1 MLEDE
6 RGKRILS
13 RARAKHLRVR
23 LEPAPSASVRPG
35 DHRARRHG
43 KFQML
48 EEHARHVGGGR
59 DGRSRARARLR
70 RRVREEGFDL
80 RATTVRLPKLATQR
94 FGRERHPH
102 SIDARTG
109 TRGISVSSSA
119 DTIPGD
125 SDAAL
130 ARNATSAA
138 SATAAASADPAA
150 AACAL
155 FVASPP
161 SFHRAASRIAFSSR
175 SPLNVR
181 AMSSVLCHAP
191 LEPHASV
198 GASGRRIHAATR
210 TSTTGAATTPASVP
224 SAAPIARSCGLRSM
238 VTFEDRGGEDRAL
251 RLPSEP
257 APSRIPRGGVPAV
270 DDDGDEKRRQ
280 RVRRKR
286 HGDSLGR
293 GRGGTVTAGC
303 RARAGVKRERVFSR
317 GAPVSGE
324 RLERVRFA
332 NHRRASRARRI
343 ERAARR
349 DDVLA
354 VLRLLLLAGFL
365 VDGRESLQ
373 LAEFRLALFSRR
385 ALCSSQSTFAP
396 RRMAFAARISP
407 PLAPRRDSRSVAS
420 FRAGKLTIA
429 SGVRY
434 PALYKTLR
442 ATRQS
447 WGWT

>member
-1 MLEDE
+1 MDAVAPAHAFTVASA
-6 RGKRILS
+6 KRVSIS
-13 RARAKHLRVR
+13 
-23 LEPAPSASVRPG
+23 
-35 DHRARRHG
+35 ARRRFACRSWRRNVSG
-43 KFQML
+43 ANGIP
-48 EEHARHVGGGR
+48 HA
-59 DGRSRARARLR
+59 
-70 RRVREEGFDL
+70 
-80 RATTVRLPKLATQR
+80 
-94 FGRERHPH
+94 

-238 VTFEDRGGEDRAL
+238 VTFRGPGVARIARTVSHRNP
-251 RLPSEP
+251 RL
-257 APSRIPRGGVPAV
+257 
-270 DDDGDEKRRQ
+270 
-280 RVRRKR
+280 
-286 HGDSLGR
+286 
-293 GRGGTVTAGC
+293 
-303 RARAGVKRERVFSR
+303 
-317 GAPVSGE
+317 
-324 RLERVRFA
+324 
-332 NHRRASRARRI
+332 
-343 ERAARR
+343 
-349 DDVLA
+349 
-354 VLRLLLLAGFL
+354 
-365 VDGRESLQ
+365 RESR
-373 LAEFRLALFSRR
+373 E
-385 ALCSSQSTFAP
+385 
-396 RRMAFAARISP
+396 AASP
-407 PLAPRRDSRSVAS
+407 PSTTTGMKNVAS
-420 FRAGKLTIA
+420 GFDGNATAIPSGGDAAG
-429 SGVRY
+429 
-434 PALYKTLR
+434 P
-442 ATRQS
+442 
-447 WGWT
+447 

>member
-1 MLEDE
+1 
-6 RGKRILS
+6 
-13 RARAKHLRVR
+13 
-23 LEPAPSASVRPG
+23 
-35 DHRARRHG
+35 
-43 KFQML
+43 ML

-94 FGRERHPH
+94 FGRERHP
-102 SIDARTG
+102 ARLHRCG
-109 TRGISVSSSA
+109 ENARGISVSSSA

-161 SFHRAASRIAFSSR
+161 SFHRAASRATRLFVQITLERARDVLRLVPRAARAARECRRFR
-175 SPLNVR
+175 SKKPRGDANV
-181 AMSSVLCHAP
+181 H
-191 LEPHASV
+191 H
-198 GASGRRIHAATR
+198 GRRDDPRQRAFRRAHRAKLRFEIDGHLSR
-210 TSTTGAATTPASVP
+210 TG
-224 SAAPIARSCGLRSM
+224 
-238 VTFEDRGGEDRAL
+238 GGEGAH

-293 GRGGTVTAGC
+293 GRGGTVPAGR
-303 RARAGVKRERVFSR
+303 RARAGVKRERVFGR

-343 ERAARR
+343 ERTARR

-354 VLRLLLLAGFL
+354 VLRLLLLVGFL
-365 VDGRESLQ
+365 VDGREPLQ
-373 LAEFRLALFSRR
+373 LASFASLSSLAAR
-385 ALCSSQSTFAP
+385 LCSSQSTFAP
-396 RRMAFAARISP
+396 RRIAFAARRFRRLSP
-407 PLAPRRDSRSVAS
+407 RVGTREASRVFAPAS
-420 FRAGKLTIA
+420 
-429 SGVRY
+429 
-434 PALYKTLR
+434 
-442 ATRQS
+442 
-447 WGWT
+447 